1 MQDTP
6 ESVKYTINK
15 EKILR
20 KILTK
25 QGIPNSIVDGINPN
39 FALQLYYTAAEAG
52 LSITESRRRETTWY
66 WKK

>member
-1 MQDTP
+1 M
-6 ESVKYTINK
+6 
-15 EKILR
+15 R